1 MTLGRVYIVRHGN
14 TFDKGDV
21 NLRIGG
27 KTDLPLSSSGV
38 AQATRLRKA
47 IQDIEFKSVYSS
59 DLKRTKQSAEAII
72 GAQDYRL
79 ADFLTEVD
87 YGPDE
92 GKPESEVIARIGVDA
107 LDAWDKTAKPP
118 QGWKVDVEGLRTAWM
133 AFLAGCDRRSNT
145 LVVTSNGVAR
155 FLLDVVS
162 SDAEVPL
169 KLRTGSYGIIELHP
183 SGPQL
188 AAWDIRPEP

>member
-1 MTLGRVYIVRHGN
+1 MNLGRVYIVRHGN

-21 NLRIGG
+21 ILRVGG
-27 KTDLPLSSSGV
+27 KTDLPLSISGV
-38 AQATRLRKA
+38 AQAARLGKA
-47 IQDIEFKSVYSS
+47 LQDIEFTTVYSS
-59 DLKRTKQSAEAII
+59 DLKRTRQTAEAII

-92 GKPESEVIARIGVDA
+92 GKPESEVIKRIGADA
-107 LDAWDKTAKPP
+107 LEAWDKTAFPP
-118 QGWKVDVEGLRTAWM
+118 QGWKVDIDGLRTAWM
-133 AFLAGCDRRSNT
+133 AFLAECDGQSNT
-145 LVVTSNGVAR
+145 LVVTSNGVAK
-155 FLLDVVS
+155 FLLDVVK
-162 SDAEVPL
+162 SDTAVPL

-188 AAWDIRPEP
+188 AAWDVRPEL